1 MEAAAMKKP
10 HAVCFPFPAQGHINP
25 MIKLAKLLHHKGFHI
40 TFVHTDYNYNRLLKT
55 NPDSLK
61 SSPDFHFETISD
73 GLPPAAK
80 NVDRDVVEVW
90 ASIVTH
96 GVGAFRD
103 LLNKIN
109 NNNNIPPVSCVVSDG
124 NMLFTIQV
132 TDQMGL
138 PNVALWVTSAFVVM
152 CCLHFPHLRERGYST
167 LKDES
172 YFTNGYMEKTIDWIP
187 GIDSIRLKDIPD
199 AIWTTDPECPYVDNV
214 ISEVS
219 RIYKA
224 SAVILNT
231 FDALESNIL
240 KALSSIVDKI
250 YPIGPL
256 DLLLKE
262 VSNNEENDGIQSNL
276 WKTDD
281 DDCIEWLNSKDEK
294 SVIYVNYGSTT
305 TMSQEHFVEFAFG
318 LANSKQNF
326 LWIVRPNLVTGGQNL
341 LLPEEFLAEIKDRGK
356 IVSWCN
362 QKEIIKHP
370 SIGGF
375 LTHCGWNSV
384 IESLAAGVP
393 MICWPFIFDQ
403 PTNCF
408 CLCNNWG
415 VGIELEKDVKRSEVE
430 RVVRELMIGE
440 KGKELKKNA
449 LEWKK
454 KAEAAT
460 GLGGSSYMNLDRLV
474 EEVLLSP

>member
-10 HAVCFPFPAQGHINP
+10 HAVCFPLPAQGHINP
-25 MIKLAKLLHHKGFHI
+25 MLKLAKLLHHKGFHI
-40 TFVHTDYNYNRLLKT
+40 TFIHTDYNYNRLLKL
-55 NPDSLK
+55 NPNSLK
-61 SSPDFHFETISD
+61 SLPDFRFETISD
-73 GLPPAAK
+73 GLSPMAE
-80 NVDRDVVEVW
+80 NVDQDIEEVYV
-90 ASIVTH
+90 SIATH

-124 NMLFTIQV
+124 TMLFTMQV

-138 PNVALWVTSAFVVM
+138 PNVAFWVFNAFAVM
-152 CCLHFPHLRERGYST
+152 CLLHFPHLRERGYSL
-167 LKDES
+167 LK
-172 YFTNGYMEKTIDWIP
+172 
-187 GIDSIRLKDIPD
+187 
-199 AIWTTDPECPYVDNV
+199 
-214 ISEVS
+214 
-219 RIYKA
+219 
-224 SAVILNT
+224 
-231 FDALESNIL
+231 
-240 KALSSIVDKI
+240 
-250 YPIGPL
+250 GPL

-276 WKTDD
+276 WKNDDDD
-281 DDCIEWLNSKDEK
+281 DDCIKWLNSKDEK
-294 SVIYVNYGSTT
+294 SVIYINYGTTT
-305 TMSQEHFVEFAFG
+305 TMSREHFVEFAFG

-326 LWIVRPNLVTGGQNL
+326 LWIVRPNLVTEGQNL
-341 LLPEEFLAEIKDRGK
+341 LFLKEFLPEIKDRGK
-356 IVSWCN
+356 IASWCD
-362 QKEIIKHP
+362 QKEIINHP

-393 MICWPFIFDQ
+393 MICWPFTYDH

-415 VGIELEKDVKRSEVE
+415 VGIELEKYVKRSEVE
-430 RVVRELMIGE
+430 RVVRKLMIGE

-460 GLGGSSYMNLDRLV
+460 GLGGSSYLNLDRLV
-474 EEVLLSP
+474 EEVLLSL